1 MGFLSNCL
9 TWMRRIVN
17 KKFKLIAVR
26 QYRSKIKGCRAWS
39 CKSMKSMR
47 KWEFMGDFKEAG
59 SIDNKGVERVYEE
72 GSLNWG

>member
-1 MGFLSNCL
+1 
-9 TWMRRIVN
+9 
-17 KKFKLIAVR
+17 
-26 QYRSKIKGCRAWS
+26 
-39 CKSMKSMR
+39 MKSMR